1 MTGTGVPFRSRV
13 GSWWGLHI
21 LQKWM
26 HTVLEGENLNQLVS
40 AQSESL
46 LAVTLDNM
54 DMFRSIADQ
63 EVIDI

>member
-1 MTGTGVPFRSRV
+1 
-13 GSWWGLHI
+13 
-21 LQKWM
+21 M